1 MSTPVRPIIFG
12 KYCLLERISV
22 GGMAEVFR
30 ARPFN
35 APGFKRFLA
44 VKRILPNLAEDEQ
57 FISMFVDE
65 AKISVQLN
73 HKRVCQIYELGRLQ
87 DSFYIVMEFI
97 AGKNLLQIQNHLR
110 AQKKMMSVT
119 QAAFI
124 ALGICEGLDYAHR
137 KVSDDGQPLNII
149 HRDISPQ
156 NILVSYDGEV
166 KVIDF
171 GIARAATKNK
181 QTQVG
186 VLKGKFGYMS
196 PEQAQGGD
204 IDHRSDIFAVGALL
218 WEMLTSRRLF
228 HGKTD
233 FQTLDLVRTGEIE
246 PASARNSRVPP
257 EIDRILARALERDV
271 SHRYQWA
278 SEFADDLRAFLAGI
292 KPGFTEKSLS
302 QWMCGNFVDDLE
314 YEKSKL
320 PVFAPFV
327 TVQDVI
333 RLNHEAAEDLHLD
346 EHDEIDELEEDDA
359 TRVVDVVDR
368 PVKKVRKEFVLAE
381 NEAEPMATVVM
392 NLDEIRLPDAPVD
405 LALLDDGASPRV
417 TASMP
422 VTVLTPGIRKQKSAT
437 SLVLRALAAALVVA
451 LVALLVTWMRPTT
464 ATLRIASE
472 PSIGV
477 LVSVNGVTQSG
488 SPPLVIEDIPPGEVL
503 VTLSHPDYVPVTERA
518 TVQAGGTLAIERR
531 LAPLPREATIQL
543 TLDSADA
550 QVYLD
555 GELLP
560 GSGTQREFAAASG
573 APHSVEVYRPGFF
586 VETYQFS
593 LRPSEA
599 FNRDIVLRPVTA
611 SLTLRSVPAGTL
623 FVNGEEKGSTTDWF
637 TVDSLDVDRTYEIE
651 IRPDAPGYRPFTQTL
666 VFDTYYQPRN
676 SVVLRRIGDNSAEVV
691 TEWGNLSTG
700 AADRWYRVFVDGRDT
715 GLVTPITPERP
726 LPLKAGERT
735 IRFVRANDER
745 SVTVQVVNGQ
755 TLHVDI
761 PPG

>member
-97 AGKNLLQIQNHLR
+97 AGKNLLQIQNHFR

-233 FQTLDLVRTGEIE
+233 FQTLEMVRSGEIE
-246 PASARNSRVPP
+246 AASARNSRVPP
-257 EIDRILARALERDV
+257 EIDRILSRALERDV
-271 SHRYQWA
+271 SKRYQWA
-278 SEFADDLRAFLAGI
+278 SEFADDLRAFLTGI
-292 KPGFTEKSLS
+292 KPAFTEKTLS
-302 QWMCGNFVDDLE
+302 QWMCGNFSDDLE

-333 RLNHEAAEDLHLD
+333 RHNNEAVEDLDL
-346 EHDEIDELEEDDA
+346 DELEELEEEDA
-359 TRVVDVVDR
+359 TRVVDVADR
-368 PVKKVRKEFVLAE
+368 PAKKVRKEFVLAE
-381 NEAEPMATVVM
+381 NEEEPMATVVL
-392 NLDEIRLPDAPVD
+392 NLDELRLPDAPVD
-405 LALLDDGASPRV
+405 LSLLEDPPSPRI
-417 TASMP
+417 TASLP
-422 VTVLTPGIRKQKSAT
+422 AITLTPGTRKPKSKAP
-437 SLVLRALAAALVVA
+437 LVLGILAVVTLGAVAALVF
-451 LVALLVTWMRPTT
+451 TMMQPTT
-464 ATLRIASE
+464 ATLQISSE
-472 PSIGV
+472 PSAGV
-477 LVSVNGVTQSG
+477 LVSVNGVTQAG
-488 SPPLVIEDIPPGEVL
+488 SPPLEIEDIPPGEVI
-503 VTLSHPDYVPVTERA
+503 VTLSHPDFVPVTEVA
-518 TVQAGGTLAIERR
+518 TVQAGGTLAIDRR
-531 LAPLPREATIQL
+531 LAPLPREASIEL
-543 TLDSADA
+543 TLDSAEA

-560 GSGTQREFAAASG
+560 GTGTVREFVASSG
-573 APHSVEVYRPGFF
+573 APHAVEVYRPGYY
-586 VETYQFS
+586 VETYEFS
-593 LRPSEA
+593 LRPAEEFSREIA
-599 FNRDIVLRPVTA
+599 LRPVDA

-623 FVNGEEKGSTTDWF
+623 FVDGEEKGSTADWL
-637 TVDSLDVDRTYEIE
+637 TVDSLAVDETYEIE
-651 IRPDAPGYRPFTQTL
+651 IRPSSPGYRPFTQTV

-676 SVVLRRIGDNSAEVV
+676 SVVLRRIGDNSAEIS
-691 TEWGNLSTG
+691 TEWGNLTTG

-715 GLVTPITPERP
+715 GLVTPITSERP

-735 IRFVRANDER
+735 IRFVRAGDER
-745 SVTVQVVNGQ
+745 SITVQVVNGQ
-755 TLHVDI
+755 ALHVDI

>member
-97 AGKNLLQIQNHLR
+97 AGKNLLQIQNHFR

-156 NILVSYDGEV
+156 NILVSYEGEV

-233 FQTLDLVRTGEIE
+233 FQTLELVRSGEIE

-271 SHRYQWA
+271 SKRYQWA
-278 SEFADDLRAFLAGI
+278 SEFADDLRAFLASI
-292 KPGFTEKSLS
+292 KPAFTEKSLS
-302 QWMCGNFVDDLE
+302 QWMCGNFSEDLE
-314 YEKSKL
+314 FEKSKL
-320 PVFAPFV
+320 PIFAPFV
-327 TVQDVI
+327 TIQDVI
-333 RLNHEAAEDLHLD
+333 HHNNEAAEDLELD
-346 EHDEIDELEEDDA
+346 ELDELEAVEEEDA
-359 TRVVDVVDR
+359 TRVVEVAER
-368 PVKKVRKEFVLAE
+368 PVRKVRKEFVLAE

-392 NLDEIRLPDAPVD
+392 NLDELRLPDAPVD
-405 LALLDDGASPRV
+405 LSLLEDPPAPRFTATVPVV
-417 TASMP
+417 T
-422 VTVLTPGIRKQKSAT
+422 LTPGTRNQRNRT
-437 SLVLRALAAALVVA
+437 SGILAGLSIAVIVAVGVMLVV
-451 LVALLVTWMRPTT
+451 WMRPTT
-464 ATLRIASE
+464 ATVRITAE
-472 PSIGV
+472 PSVGV
-477 LVSVNGVTQSG
+477 LVSVNGVTQAG
-488 SPPLVIEDIPPGEVL
+488 SPPLELQGIPPGEVI
-503 VTLSHPDYVPVTERA
+503 VTLSHPDFVPITEVA
-518 TVQAGGTLAIERR
+518 TVQPGGTLAIDRR

-543 TLDSADA
+543 TLDSSEA

-560 GSGTQREFAAASG
+560 GTGTVREFAASSG
-573 APHSVEVYRPGFF
+573 APHAIEVYRPGYF

-599 FNRDIVLRPVTA
+599 FSRDIALRRVEA

-623 FVNGEEKGSTTDWF
+623 FIDGEQKGTTADWL
-637 TVDSLDVDRTYEIE
+637 TVESLDVDKNYEIE

-676 SVVLRRIGDNSAEVV
+676 SVVLRRIGDGTTETA
-691 TEWGNLSTG
+691 TEWGNLTTG
-700 AADRWYRVFVDGRDT
+700 AAERWYRVFVDGRDT
-715 GLVTPITPERP
+715 GLVTPITTERP
-726 LPLKAGERT
+726 LPLKTGERT

-745 SVTVQVVNGQ
+745 TITVQVVNGQ
-755 TLHVDI
+755 AIHVEI